1 MDTTSWIYGVM
12 CATLSHRIFWSVAKA
27 AVLLTRVSPTG
38 RRKYR
43 GYIPDP
49 GDTDQGLRI
58 RVFFVGQ
65 IRILKR
71 LNPISYSKRSDP
83 DPSINLRSDFSSNIR
98 WLKLRYSINIS
109 IVSKEKGTT
118 LNILISGPDSTFIKG
133 RLWLLSERKPVDTD
147 HTPIIL
153 YYINPPHTHSH
164 TRLNIGLCVYVF
176 IWTFIHYFAKY
187 VVTSL
192 GYT

>member
-1 MDTTSWIYGVM
+1 M
-12 CATLSHRIFWSVAKA
+12 AKA

-71 LNPISYSKRSDP
+71 LNPISYSKKVESE
-83 DPSINLRSDFSSNIR
+83 SINQSKIGFFFQ
-98 WLKLRYSINIS
+98 YSFDQS
-109 IVSKEKGTT
+109 YDIV
-118 LNILISGPDSTFIKG
+118 LIS
-133 RLWLLSERKPVDTD
+133 
-147 HTPIIL
+147 
-153 YYINPPHTHSH
+153 
-164 TRLNIGLCVYVF
+164 
-176 IWTFIHYFAKY
+176 
-187 VVTSL
+187 
-192 GYT
+192 